1 MAATVVSSVIANLK
15 VLSHDN
21 YEDWSFHFKTYL
33 LAEDLW
39 EVVEETFEPPRRED
53 GEAEFMVWRKNN
65 AKVLHAIQTCCGDD
79 TYFIIRCISSA
90 KVAWDTLAEK
100 LKPADQAL
108 ENTEDEELN
117 TGLKRNEEYYK
128 SNGDFSEFPH
138 HQPLIDAVAKG
149 DWSSAKKYLTKH
161 PDAIRER
168 GSLSGSTALHMAVSM
183 ENEYMAKEL
192 VELMT
197 EQDLEIEDANGVTAI
212 TLATLIVPEVARCI
226 IEKNKRLLC
235 IPCNL
240 QNMIP
245 LIMACHGGHWGL
257 ARYLYS
263 VTPLEALTS
272 TQDNCQTGADLISH
286 CFSSKELDIALDLI
300 QRCSNLAFATNS
312 TGKTP
317 LQELACMPSLFLS
330 GTRLRFW
337 QQWIYNSIH
346 IRHASGIRDVR
357 IDVQKQANDPVNDQ
371 RDLIIRSVMA
381 LLRGLVSNLCKLF
394 GIDHMYKMKQI
405 HVQSLEVLQG
415 MCKMTEGLSLKQM
428 QGSSVQTA
436 LFKAVEHGNDE
447 FLRQLFTANIL
458 ALGIYDENEKGM
470 FQFSIECRQE
480 KVYNFFHDFIR
491 VMNVRTE
498 SRVDKFNNT
507 LLHSAAR
514 LSPPAQLKHIQCAA
528 LQMQRELQWFKEV
541 EKIVP
546 SKFLEVVNYTDG
558 MTARDLFTKN
568 HKELANECERSMKAT
583 ATSCTVVAALIVT
596 IMFIAVFSV
605 PGGSKAGFPV
615 FLNKRI
621 FMVFII
627 ADVFSLFSSTTS
639 VVTFLGILNSR
650 YAEEDFR
657 KSLPTKMI
665 IGLFTLFSSIVT
677 MMIAFSSTLFLM
689 LEAKE
694 WIVAPIILL
703 ASVPVVSFV
712 WMQFSLLVEIFIST
726 YGAGIFFIN
735 KKGKPW
741 SFKS

>member
-1 MAATVVSSVIANLK
+1 MAATIVSNVIANLK

-39 EVVEETFEPPRRED
+39 EVVEETSEPPRRED

-108 ENTEDEELN
+108 ENTGTCTHVLHVSYPKYCK
-117 TGLKRNEEYYK
+117 T
-128 SNGDFSEFPH
+128 NGDFNEFSH

-149 DWSSAKKYLTKH
+149 DWSSAEKYLTMH

-192 VELMT
+192 VKLMT
-197 EQDLEIEDANGVTAI
+197 EEDLEIEDANGVTAI
-212 TLATLIVPEVARCI
+212 ALATQIGPEVARCI

-240 QNMIP
+240 LNMIP
-245 LIMACHGGHWGL
+245 LIMACHSGHWGL

-263 VTPLEALTS
+263 VTPLEDLTS
-272 TQDNCQTGADLISH
+272 TQDNCRTGADLISH

-300 QRCSNLAFATNS
+300 QRCSNLTFATNS

-337 QQWIYNSIH
+337 QQWIYNSKSMSLPSP
-346 IRHASGIRDVR
+346 ACLDTF
-357 IDVQKQANDPVNDQ
+357 
-371 RDLIIRSVMA
+371 MA
-381 LLRGLVSNLCKLF
+381 LLRGIVSNLCKLF

-458 ALGIYDENEKGM
+458 ALGIYDENARGM

-546 SKFLEVVNYTDG
+546 SKFLEVVNYTDD

-621 FMVFII
+621 FMVFIV

-650 YAEEDFR
+650 YAEDDFL
-657 KSLPTKMI
+657 KSLPTKMM

-689 LEAKE
+689 LESKE

-726 YGAGIFFIN
+726 YGAGIFLIN

-741 SFKS
+741 SFNSS

>member
-90 KVAWDTLAEK
+90 KVAWDTLAEQ

-286 CFSSKELDIALDLI
+286 CFSSKEL
-300 QRCSNLAFATNS
+300 
-312 TGKTP
+312 
-317 LQELACMPSLFLS
+317 
-330 GTRLRFW
+330 GT
-337 QQWIYNSIH
+337 
-346 IRHASGIRDVR
+346 
-357 IDVQKQANDPVNDQ
+357 
-371 RDLIIRSVMA
+371 
-381 LLRGLVSNLCKLF
+381 
-394 GIDHMYKMKQI
+394 
-405 HVQSLEVLQG
+405 
-415 MCKMTEGLSLKQM
+415 
-428 QGSSVQTA
+428 
-436 LFKAVEHGNDE
+436 
-447 FLRQLFTANIL
+447 
-458 ALGIYDENEKGM
+458 
-470 FQFSIECRQE
+470 
-480 KVYNFFHDFIR
+480 
-491 VMNVRTE
+491 
-498 SRVDKFNNT
+498 
-507 LLHSAAR
+507 
-514 LSPPAQLKHIQCAA
+514 
-528 LQMQRELQWFKEV
+528 
-541 EKIVP
+541 
-546 SKFLEVVNYTDG
+546 
-558 MTARDLFTKN
+558 
-568 HKELANECERSMKAT
+568 
-583 ATSCTVVAALIVT
+583 
-596 IMFIAVFSV
+596 
-605 PGGSKAGFPV
+605 
-615 FLNKRI
+615 
-621 FMVFII
+621 
-627 ADVFSLFSSTTS
+627 
-639 VVTFLGILNSR
+639 
-650 YAEEDFR
+650 
-657 KSLPTKMI
+657 
-665 IGLFTLFSSIVT
+665 
-677 MMIAFSSTLFLM
+677 
-689 LEAKE
+689 
-694 WIVAPIILL
+694 
-703 ASVPVVSFV
+703 
-712 WMQFSLLVEIFIST
+712 
-726 YGAGIFFIN
+726 
-735 KKGKPW
+735 
-741 SFKS
+741 

>member
-272 TQDNCQTGADLISH
+272 TQDNCQT
-286 CFSSKELDIALDLI
+286 DIALDLI

-405 HVQSLEVLQG
+405 HIQSLEVLQG